1 MKSLKRFYHFNEI
14 DSTSAYLLRRR
25 SVLRNFSFCSAD
37 YQTSGKGRTGRKW
50 QAASGE
56 NLLFSLLVSDKYL
69 VNSFRLLSVAS
80 AVAVISACEKFGVKN
95 LSVKWPND
103 VYADGKKVCGILL
116 ESVSAD
122 GEIAEIVIG
131 IGINVNQTEFDG
143 DFYRE
148 PTSLFLQTGKKINIR
163 DFKKTVYKE
172 ITRTFKSIKK
182 DDLSFLDKAKSADF
196 LKGKTMFAEIDG
208 EKKQVTVIGIE
219 KDGLKV
225 IVDGIEKTLFYGEVS
240 FHV

>member
-1 MKSLKRFYHFNEI
+1 M
-14 DSTSAYLLRRR
+14 
-25 SVLRNFSFCSAD
+25 
-37 YQTSGKGRTGRKW
+37 
-50 QAASGE
+50 
-56 NLLFSLLVSDKYL
+56 
-69 VNSFRLLSVAS
+69 AS
-80 AVAVISACEKFGVKN
+80 AVAVINACEKFGVKN

-116 ESVSAD
+116 ESVSDD

-148 PTSLFLQTGKKINIR
+148 PTSLFLQTGKKINIGV
-163 DFKKTVYKE
+163 FKKTVYKV
-172 ITRTFKSIKK
+172 IIRTFKKIKK
-182 DDLSFLDKAKSADF
+182 GDLSFLDKAKSVDF

-225 IVDGIEKTLFYGEVS
+225 VVDGIEKTLFYGEVS